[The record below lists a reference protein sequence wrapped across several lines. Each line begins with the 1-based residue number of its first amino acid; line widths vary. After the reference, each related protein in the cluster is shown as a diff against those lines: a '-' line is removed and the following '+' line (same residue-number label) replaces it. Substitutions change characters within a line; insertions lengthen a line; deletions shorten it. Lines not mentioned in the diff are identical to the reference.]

1 MYTLLSTSKSS
12 MMAQQNK
19 LDILSNNI
27 NNVNTTGYKRLDVQF
42 EDLYQESL
50 NRNGMPITEGKNNLT
65 YGTGVRSGKVVR
77 QFFQGSLQET
87 GSASHLAID
96 GKGLFKVY
104 TADGNAAYTRAGSFS
119 VDAAGNLA
127 DGNGNR
133 ISIVDGNGNEVN
145 YPGGPINLQGGEF
158 NIDKN
163 GKVLKRVNGDFV
175 ELGQIKTYDVVGDTS
190 LMSIGENLYVPLE
203 GSEMYETTDRN
214 ILQGYLENS
223 NVDIGQEM
231 SDMILTQRAFSL
243 GSSALK
249 TADEMWGMINS
260 VR

>member
-1 MYTLLSTSKSS
+1 MFTLLSTNKSA

-27 NNVNTTGYKRLDVQF
+27 NNVNTSGYKRLDVQF
-42 EDLYQESL
+42 EDLYQDSL
-50 NRNGMPITEGKNNLT
+50 NRNGYPITDGKNNLT
-65 YGTGVRSGKVVR
+65 YGTGVKSGKVVR
-77 QFFQGSLQET
+77 QFQQGALQNT
-87 GSASHLAID
+87 GTASHLAID
-96 GKGLFKVY
+96 GNGLFKIY
-104 TADGNAAYTRAGSFS
+104 TADGKEAYTRAGSFA
-119 VDAAGNLA
+119 VDANGNLA

-133 ISIVDGNGNEVN
+133 VSIVDERGNEVN
-145 YPGGPINLQGGEF
+145 YPGGPIKLNRSDF
-158 NIDKN
+158 TIDKD
-163 GKVLKRVNGDFV
+163 GGVLKNINGNFV
-175 ELGQIKTYDVVGDTS
+175 KLGQIKTYGVVGDTS

-203 GSEMYETTDRN
+203 GSNMYETTDKN

-223 NVDIGQEM
+223 NVNIGEEM

-243 GSSALK
+243 GSTALK